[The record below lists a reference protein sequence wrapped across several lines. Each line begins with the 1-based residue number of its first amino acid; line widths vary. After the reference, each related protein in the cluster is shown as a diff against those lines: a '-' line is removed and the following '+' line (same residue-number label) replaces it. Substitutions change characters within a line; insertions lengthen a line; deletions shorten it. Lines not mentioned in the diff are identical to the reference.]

1 MIFST
6 KKELKEVINVERRMN
21 GKGLSGALVDSI
33 FQRPAYLITKYLKH
47 LRYLEFYQIRG
58 GIISKLFWLYH
69 YYHKTRLSYK
79 LGYQIPPGT
88 CGKNLIL
95 YHYSGGIVIN
105 AQARL
110 GDNCK
115 LYPGLVVGS
124 TPEGV
129 PTIGNNVWIG
139 PGVKIVGKIFIGDN
153 VIIAPNSVVQKNIPS
168 NVIVG
173 GIPAKVIKQITA
185 ENYSKY
191 QDYILPF

>member
-1 MIFST
+1 M
-6 KKELKEVINVERRMN
+6 
-21 GKGLSGALVDSI
+21 
-33 FQRPAYLITKYLKH
+33 
-47 LRYLEFYQIRG
+47 
-58 GIISKLFWLYH
+58 
-69 YYHKTRLSYK
+69 SYK

-153 VIIAPNSVVQKNIPS
+153 VIIAPNSVVQKKYS
-168 NVIVG
+168 
-173 GIPAKVIKQITA
+173 IKC
-185 ENYSKY
+185 YSWWHSC
-191 QDYILPF
+191 QGN

>member
-1 MIFST
+1 MNVTIIWIGFFKIFY
-6 KKELKEVINVERRMN
+6 R
-21 GKGLSGALVDSI
+21 
-33 FQRPAYLITKYLKH
+33 
-47 LRYLEFYQIRG
+47 
-58 GIISKLFWLYH
+58 W
-69 YYHKTRLSYK
+69 
-79 LGYQIPPGT
+79 
-88 CGKNLIL
+88 
-95 YHYSGGIVIN
+95 YSGGIVIN

-173 GIPAKVIKQITA
+173 GIPAKVIKEITA

>member
-1 MIFST
+1 M
-6 KKELKEVINVERRMN
+6 
-21 GKGLSGALVDSI
+21 
-33 FQRPAYLITKYLKH
+33 
-47 LRYLEFYQIRG
+47 
-58 GIISKLFWLYH
+58 FWLYH

-79 LGYQIPPGT
+79 LGYQIPPET

-173 GIPAKVIKQITA
+173 GIPAKVIKEITA

>member
-1 MIFST
+1 M
-6 KKELKEVINVERRMN
+6 
-21 GKGLSGALVDSI
+21 
-33 FQRPAYLITKYLKH
+33 
-47 LRYLEFYQIRG
+47 
-58 GIISKLFWLYH
+58 
-69 YYHKTRLSYK
+69 SYK

-168 NVIVG
+168 NVIAVG
-173 GIPAKVIKQITA
+173 NPCKIIRKITK
-185 ENYSKY
+185 EDKHK
-191 QDYILPF
+191 FEK